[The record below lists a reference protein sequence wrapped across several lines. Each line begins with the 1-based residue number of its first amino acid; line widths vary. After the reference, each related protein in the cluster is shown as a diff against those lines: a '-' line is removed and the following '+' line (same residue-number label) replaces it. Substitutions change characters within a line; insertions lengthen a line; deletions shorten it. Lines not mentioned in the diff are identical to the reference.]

1 MIEIKNLT
9 KFYGRNAAVK
19 NLSFTVNDNE
29 ILGFLGPNGAGKSTT
44 MNIITGFLPSTSGT
58 VAINGLDI
66 AENPSEAKK
75 LIGYLPEIP
84 PVYLD
89 MKVKE
94 YLKFAAGI
102 KGVKRSERNQQ
113 VESAME
119 KLKIKDV
126 EKRLIRNLSKGYRQ
140 RVGFAQALL
149 GDPKYLIL
157 DEPTVGLDPNQVIEV
172 RNLIKSLKKDHTI
185 ILSSHILAEIQAVCE
200 RVVIISHGEIRAV
213 DSIKNLEDSLGTSTV
228 LIMKIEGDK
237 DAVSE
242 CIKKVSGV
250 TGINDISFEETGI
263 YTYKIEIEKDDVRKN
278 IMTALI
284 KKDFVIDEV
293 KSEKPDLEEVFVK
306 LTAQA
311 PRKKGLKDLLDE
323 MDSNNPY
330 YNDISDSSEKEDE

>member
-58 VAINGLDI
+58 VTINGLDI
-66 AENPSEAKK
+66 SENPSEAKK
-75 LIGYLPEIP
+75 MIGYLPEIP

-94 YLKFAAGI
+94 YLKFVAGI
-102 KGVKRSERNQQ
+102 KGVKRNERNQQ

-157 DEPTVGLDPNQVIEV
+157 DEPTNGLDPAGIKELRDILKNLAHKENICVIVSSHLMSEMELMCDRVGIIVNGKLTGVHTVEEMISAASGDKEQFILRVSDCQRAIEV
-172 RNLIKSLKKDHTI
+172 LDFISDKSVLDDGHITI
-185 ILSSHILAEIQAVCE
+185 SVEKENAEEELFEITS
-200 RVVIISHGEIRAV
+200 RIISRG
-213 DSIKNLEDSLGTSTV
+213 IKLGTVAPKENKKLEDV
-228 LIMKIEGDK
+228 FIELTK
-237 DAVSE
+237 
-242 CIKKVSGV
+242 SG
-250 TGINDISFEETGI
+250 GSQIG
-263 YTYKIEIEKDDVRKN
+263 
-278 IMTALI
+278 
-284 KKDFVIDEV
+284 
-293 KSEKPDLEEVFVK
+293 
-306 LTAQA
+306 
-311 PRKKGLKDLLDE
+311 
-323 MDSNNPY
+323 
-330 YNDISDSSEKEDE
+330 